1 MNEEI
6 RRNLELYRM
15 AFTQKKYLGLCS
27 RNVLDGFQFQQ
38 ETVDDMETLI
48 AYEENKNSRLAS
60 RYYAYCVAV
69 LRYEENNI
77 SYYDLIQITQ
87 YETNIGALIVSA
99 TDIAKKFIEYRKHHI
114 NDQDSRQR
122 LNVDYLPI

>member
-27 RNVLDGFQFQQ
+27 RNVLDGFQLQQ
-38 ETVDDMETLI
+38 ETVDGVETLI
-48 AYEENKNSRLAS
+48 AYEENENNRQAS

-77 SYYDLIQITQ
+77 SYYDLIQITRHDASL
-87 YETNIGALIVSA
+87 EDLTKSA
-99 TDIAKKFIEYRKHHI
+99 TDIAKKFIE
-114 NDQDSRQR
+114 
-122 LNVDYLPI
+122 